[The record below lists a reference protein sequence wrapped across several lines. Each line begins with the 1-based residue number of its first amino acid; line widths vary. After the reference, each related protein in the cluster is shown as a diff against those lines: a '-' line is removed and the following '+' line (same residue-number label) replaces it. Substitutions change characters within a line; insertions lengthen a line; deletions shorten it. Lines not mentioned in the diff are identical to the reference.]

1 MTEAPSSSDAVAEFP
16 FRVADRYEVRELL
29 GRGGMASV
37 FKAWDEATDSAVALK
52 LLRRERDK
60 NQAARAA
67 ELFERE
73 FHTLVHLSH
82 PRVVRAHDYGFQ
94 GDQPYYAM
102 ELLDG
107 GDLRE
112 LAPLPWQDV
121 CTVAYEI
128 CSALSL
134 LHSRR
139 LVHRDLTPRNIRKTQ
154 SGQAKLM
161 DFGLLSPMGPT
172 TLLAGTPP
180 FVAPELIR
188 TMSLDGRSD
197 LFSLGATLYY
207 ALTKRHPYLARSLD
221 QLQDAWRSSP
231 VRPSNVVPGVPPALD
246 DLLLGML
253 RIDVGSRPKSA
264 AEVMERL
271 VPLLA
276 AAPDDEL
283 RAARAY
289 LVTPKLVGRDQVVA
303 QFRKQMMRAVRGRG
317 GGFAVVGAEGTGRS
331 RMLDAFVLEAKL
343 VGATAVRA
351 GYGDATRPFG
361 VAASLAQQIHRTA
374 PSLALAA
381 AMANPER
388 CSMLYAEPDG
398 KAEGAARNL
407 VDVTRSDLDRAELQ
421 SALRTWVLEF
431 SSRRPLAIAV
441 DDLDRIDEP
450 SAAFFASLTWEAS
463 KRRLVYAAALTPCES
478 SSSDGAIEVVRKHAD
493 EIVLAP
499 LDVQE
504 VTALFASSFGNVPNL
519 NGLSV
524 RLMALSG
531 GRPRECMT
539 FAQYLVDEGAI
550 TYAGGSWTLPA
561 EIPDQ
566 LLPTSLEEVF
576 VRRVAQLTPLARH
589 IAAMLAENLLD
600 RLSRADLLSVE
611 LATTGSVD
619 AALDELAAA
628 LLVAGTPSGYA
639 LSGGA
644 IARMSSASLDEAE
657 RRRIHDELSV
667 LHDRAGRHVLLVVYH
682 GLGGSRPA
690 AALDR
695 LHADART
702 SESRTLL
709 SYGAQQFLGTTRSA
723 RAFEVA
729 TNWTERLGRPRR
741 EMQSMWVLLAG
752 SSAQGAAPAHF
763 YRVAPAWLRQLKH
776 DSGYDD
782 WLLLDSAL
790 DPAARAMTAIAA
802 AARRYQETAETERVL
817 SPVEAIQQLVAYV
830 VFAIALSSRALDL
843 ELKASL
849 PELLVPFAPVNP
861 MVAAMLT
868 NARASFL
875 FGQSKREAAHCAY
888 VEVLEQLERTSGV
901 EVRYVDKVR
910 AAVQYALGAIDASLG
925 VPSIWLDRVAADQD
939 SNQRVSALFLQKVSA
954 LQQGDWEQADAYR
967 QRGELLSLQTN
978 VSSMFS
984 TLGEELEVHA
994 MAGDL
999 TGVRQVR
1006 AGVQAMA
1013 EKHPGWVPMMHVADA
1028 HYLRACGELERALRA
1043 VERATSAV
1051 AECEVLSGWVVAG
1064 RTLAVEVL
1072 TELGRADEA
1081 LSMGFAELE
1090 RVEALGMR
1098 VQARNLSRA
1107 IALAEAKVG
1116 RCETALK
1123 RVEAVLAEQTALGVT
1138 GLQLGQS
1145 YEVAARVGLGANDGE
1160 LFRRYA
1166 ALAREQ
1172 YHPGKSSV
1180 LGALY
1185 ERLMDEGRQAR
1196 FVEFEPIAIGR
1207 DGGAGEGRSSDDLET
1222 LMAGCANARE
1232 RAERALG
1239 LLCDG
1244 DPPTRGHLLL
1254 CTPEG
1259 LRLVASNTACESV
1272 TQIVSFASS
1281 CLERESQ
1288 ASTMETG
1295 ALSSVSL
1302 GTLAAEWR
1310 DDAGVDYEV
1319 VLLGTTISG
1328 TFSIGGI
1335 ALLAKLGAPLARNSA
1350 RLAEAIARTLITS
1363 GDATSV
1369 VAA

>member
-1 MTEAPSSSDAVAEFP
+1 MPERPSPIEPSAEFP
-16 FRVADRYEVRELL
+16 FRFADRYEVRELL

-37 FKAWDEATDSAVALK
+37 YEAWDEGAGSAVALK
-52 LLRRERDK
+52 LLTLSADK
-60 NQAARAA
+60 NQVARAA

-73 FHTLVHLSH
+73 FHTLVHLAH

-94 GDQPYYAM
+94 GEQPYYAM

-121 CTVAYEI
+121 CTIAYEI

-161 DFGLLSPMGPT
+161 DFGLLSPIGPT

-188 TMSLDGRSD
+188 TLSLDGRSD

-207 ALTKRHPYLARSLD
+207 ALTKRQPYQARSLD
-221 QLQDAWRSSP
+221 QLQDGWRSSP
-231 VRPSNVVPGVPPALD
+231 VRPSNLVPGVPPALD

-253 RIDVGSRPKSA
+253 RIDAGSRPKSA

-271 VPLLA
+271 RPLLA

-289 LVTPKLVGRDQVVA
+289 LVTPKLVGRDEVVA
-303 QFRKQMMRAVRGRG
+303 QFRKQMMRAMRGRG

-351 GYGDATRPFG
+351 GYGDAARPFG
-361 VAASLAQQIHRTA
+361 VAASLAQQIHRSA
-374 PSLALAA
+374 PSVAVAA

-388 CSMLYAEPDG
+388 CSMLYVESDGTAES
-398 KAEGAARNL
+398 AARSL
-407 VDVTRSDLDRAELQ
+407 VDVTRPDLDRAALQ

-431 SSRRPLAIAV
+431 ASRRPLAIAV

-463 KRRLVYAAALTPCES
+463 TRRLVYAAALTASDS
-478 SSSDGAIEVVRKHAD
+478 SSSDGPVEVVRKHAD
-493 EIVLAP
+493 EIALLP
-499 LDVQE
+499 LSADE
-504 VTALFASSFGNVPNL
+504 VTALFASAFGNVPNL
-519 NGLSV
+519 GGLSA

-539 FAQYLVDEGAI
+539 LAQYLVDEAAI

-576 VRRVAQLTPLARH
+576 VRRIAQLTPIARH
-589 IAAMLAENLLD
+589 IGALLAENLLD
-600 RLSRADLLSVE
+600 RLSRADLLSIE
-611 LATTGSVD
+611 LAAAGAVD
-619 AALDELAAA
+619 GALDELAEA

-644 IARMSSASLDEAE
+644 VARRLSASFGDEE
-657 RRRIHDELSV
+657 RRRIHDELS
-667 LHDRAGRHVLLVVYH
+667 LIHDRAGRHVLLVVYH
-682 GLGGSRPA
+682 GLGGSSPA

-695 LHADART
+695 LNAESTT
-702 SESRTLL
+702 SKSRTLL
-709 SYGAQQFLGTTRSA
+709 SYTAQQALGTTRSA
-723 RAFEVA
+723 RAFELA
-729 TNWTERLGRPRR
+729 ANFTERLDRPRR
-741 EMQSMWVLLAG
+741 ELQSMWVLLAG
-752 SSAQGAAPAHF
+752 SSAQGAATAHF
-763 YRVAPAWLRQLKH
+763 YRVAPEWLRQLKH

-790 DPAARAMTAIAA
+790 EPAARALTAIAA
-802 AARRYQETAETERVL
+802 AARRHQETPETERVL
-817 SPVEAIQQLVAYV
+817 APRDAIQQLVAYV
-830 VFAIALSSRALDL
+830 VCAIAVSSRALDL
-843 ELKASL
+843 ELKESL

-875 FGQSKREAAHCAY
+875 FGQSKREAAHRAY
-888 VEVLEQLERTSGV
+888 VEVLEQLDRTSGV

-910 AAVQYALGAIDASLG
+910 AAVQHALGAIDASLG
-925 VPSIWLDRVAADQD
+925 VPSVWLDRLVEDQD
-939 SNQRVSALFLQKVSA
+939 SNQRVSALFLQKVGA
-954 LQQGDWEQADAYR
+954 LQQGDWEAAEAYR
-967 QRGELLSLQTN
+967 QRAELLSLQTN

-1006 AGVQAMA
+1006 AGVHAMA
-1013 EKHPGWVPMMHVADA
+1013 EKHPGWVPMMYVADA
-1028 HYLRACGELERALRA
+1028 HYLRACGDLEGALRA
-1043 VERATSAV
+1043 VEEASSAAARRRV
-1051 AECEVLSGWVVAG
+1051 PSPWVVAG

-1072 TELGRADEA
+1072 TQLGRADEA
-1081 LSMGFAELE
+1081 VSIGLAELE
-1090 RVEALGMR
+1090 QIEALEMR
-1098 VQARNLSRA
+1098 SQGRNLSRA
-1107 IALAEAKVG
+1107 IAAAEARVG
-1116 RCETALK
+1116 RCEAALE
-1123 RVEAVLAEQTALGVT
+1123 RVEAVIAEQKSLGVK

-1145 YEVAARVGLGANDGE
+1145 YAVAARVGLALGNGE
-1160 LFRRYA
+1160 LFRRFA
-1166 ALAREQ
+1166 ALTREQ

-1185 ERLMDEGRQAR
+1185 ERLMDEGRQAH
-1196 FVEFEPIAIGR
+1196 FVDFEPIAVSHE
-1207 DGGAGEGRSSDDLET
+1207 GAGDGSSNLES
-1222 LMAGCANARE
+1222 LMDGCANPRE

-1254 CTPEG
+1254 RTAEG
-1259 LRLVASNTACESV
+1259 LALVASNTACESV
-1272 TQIVSFASS
+1272 TQVVSFASS

-1288 ASTMETG
+1288 AGTMETG
-1295 ALSSVSL
+1295 ALSAVSL
-1302 GTLAAEWR
+1302 GTLAGDFR
-1310 DDAGVDYEV
+1310 SQDGIDYEV
-1319 VLLGTTISG
+1319 VLIAATVSG
-1328 TFSIGGI
+1328 TFSIAGV
-1335 ALLAKLGAPLARNSA
+1335 ALLSKAGAPFVRNSA

-1363 GDATSV
+1363 GDAISV